1 MKKSIIVSKF
11 SDTALVTGMAIAAI
25 AAKRAGNNVPK
36 LKMINGIP
44 SPIFVLS
51 FTLLSFVSVKLTRSL
66 LTLWHGDAVSADI
79 SKDAE
84 EEAFLKDQ
92 TPDGEGEIIKYATR
106 KDRPHQFSCHLQQD
120 VRDQAQEDQS
130 EKQIELDFSHQGRL
144 RRPSRKTI
152 SRPSAARSSIN
163 PGRRLP
169 SSKQVALVDEMLSLF
184 SKFQSE
190 LTPPVIDIQVALQNV
205 NDALKTGSCIL
216 QDPEQVK
223 KLKKALHLISTYR
236 SEDSFSSAK
245 VSVTANLEQ
254 EIDKLE
260 AKFRNAEDVV
270 TRTLQLQAN
279 KARAEKDFQEAYLLL
294 KELKAKDDQ
303 IKDQI
308 GNLKSEI
315 ESIKAAEKEN
325 LRKIID
331 CFESGKCH
339 KDLATKCEM
348 ELARLGHATNKAKKD
363 KADVE
368 AAFKNYRQLF
378 T

>member
-169 SSKQVALVDEMLSLF
+169 SSKQV
-184 SKFQSE
+184 SE

>member
-216 QDPEQVK
+216 QDPEQV
-223 KLKKALHLISTYR
+223 
-236 SEDSFSSAK
+236 
-245 VSVTANLEQ
+245 SVTANLEQ

>member
-92 TPDGEGEIIKYATR
+92 TPDGEGEIINSIYVVE
-106 KDRPHQFSCHLQQD
+106 DIYQD